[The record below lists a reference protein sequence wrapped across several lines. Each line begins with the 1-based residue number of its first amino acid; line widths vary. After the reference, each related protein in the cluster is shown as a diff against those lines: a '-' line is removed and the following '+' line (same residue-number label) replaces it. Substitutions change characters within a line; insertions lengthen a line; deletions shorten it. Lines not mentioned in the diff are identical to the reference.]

1 MSTTNGPH
9 VEDLVSVGSRI
20 SWSAI
25 LAGAAVALATHFLL
39 GILAA
44 AAGWSLHDRTVEDA
58 AQTRTVVLVIGIACL
73 SLFAGGVVTTQLTAG
88 ENKVEAALYGIVMW
102 AAVMVIMAHGAAAG
116 RGAIAG
122 MLDDTSHSRDRDWV
136 ADARRAGVPAN
147 QIEEW
152 RTKAAETNKTANTD
166 ERSASRFLWPAFTGI
181 WLSMFA
187 ATAGALVGAG
197 PTFRIVRVVPQR
209 AM

>member
-39 GILAA
+39 GVLAA
-44 AAGWSLHDRTVEDA
+44 AAGWSLHDRTVEDTS
-58 AQTRTVVLVIGIACL
+58 QTRTVVLIIGIACL
-73 SLFAGGVVTTQLTAG
+73 SLFAGGVVATQLTAG

-122 MLDDTSHSRDRDWV
+122 MLDDTTHSRDWT
-136 ADARRAGVPAN
+136 ADARRAGVPTS
-147 QIEEW
+147 QLEEW
-152 RTKAAETNKTANTD
+152 RTKAAETNKTTNSD
-166 ERSASRFLWPAFTGI
+166 ERSASRLLWPAFTGI

-187 ATAGALVGAG
+187 ATGGALVGAG

>member
-20 SWSAI
+20 TWSAI

-39 GILAA
+39 GVLAA
-44 AAGWSLHDRTVEDA
+44 AAGWSLHDRTVEETS
-58 AQTRTVVLVIGIACL
+58 QTRTIVLIIGIACL

-88 ENKVEAALYGIVMW
+88 ENKVEAAIYGIVMW

-116 RGAIAG
+116 RGALVG
-122 MLDDTSHSRDRDWV
+122 MMDDVTHSRGWE
-136 ADARRAGVPAN
+136 ADARRAGVPAAE
-147 QIEEW
+147 IEQW
-152 RTKAAETNKTANTD
+152 RTKAGETNKTSHSD
-166 ERSASRFLWPAFTGI
+166 ERIASRYLWPAFTGI